1 MSGEIEEFNPFGGE
15 VATIEEE
22 PGEIES
28 GPREVRHDRF
38 GRYANLPG
46 IPGVCD
52 AMPWTRVTTLA
63 KTLEDTYFLE
73 LWKLRQTVIGIKL
86 RPTLL
91 DAIGGRDVGIILDLL
106 AEGGEMPKRLKDV
119 INGVASTAMEEAGS
133 FSGAEKGTNF
143 HDLAEKLDEV
153 GKTVDELP
161 DLASKLPE
169 ESVRMLRAYHGLLS
183 AHGLRAVPEYME
195 RIIAIPEL
203 GVAGR
208 LDRIYEETDG
218 TFRIGDLK
226 SQKTLDFGHMSL
238 AIQLACYSHA
248 KWIFNQFTWEW
259 EPMPELDP
267 TVGVIAWVPANEPG
281 RAEVH
286 EVDLTFGWKLAKA
299 AKQVREWRKAKL
311 VTKRRTRPRAI
322 VTTRQSD

>member
-1 MSGEIEEFNPFGGE
+1 MSEITEEINPFGGE
-15 VATIEEE
+15 IITEDE
-22 PGEIES
+22 PDEIES
-28 GPREVRHDRF
+28 GPKPIAYDRW

-46 IPGVCD
+46 IPGVVGP
-52 AMPWTRVTTLA
+52 MPWTRVTTLA

-91 DAIGGRDVGIILDLL
+91 DAIGGRDVGTLLDLL
-106 AEGGEMPKRLKDV
+106 ADGGEMPKRLKDLL
-119 INGVASTAMEEAGS
+119 NGVASTAMEEAGS
-133 FSGAEKGTNF
+133 FDGATKGTSF

-161 DLASKLPE
+161 GFAETLPE
-169 ESVRMLRAYHGLLS
+169 ESVRMLRAYHGALQ

-195 RIIAIPEL
+195 RIIAVPEL

-208 LDRIYEETDG
+208 LDRIYAEADG
-218 TFRIGDLK
+218 TLRIGDLK

-267 TVGVIAWVPANEPG
+267 STGVIAWVPAVEPG

-286 EVDLTFGWKLAKA
+286 DVDLDFGWTLAKA
-299 AKQVREWRKAKL
+299 SARTREWRKKKGI
-311 VTKRRTRPRAI
+311 VSKRRTRPRPIAN
-322 VTTRQSD
+322 